1 MTILREVLGLCTTC
15 CESMKRKKITV
26 RMTAD
31 AIGKT
36 LSLSDEKKG
45 IMLTIPIEPIEKD
58 LLNTMGWEKK

>member
-1 MTILREVLGLCTTC
+1 MTILREVIGLCTTC
-15 CESMKRKKITV
+15 REQMKRKKIIV

-36 LSLSDEKKG
+36 LSLSDEKNG